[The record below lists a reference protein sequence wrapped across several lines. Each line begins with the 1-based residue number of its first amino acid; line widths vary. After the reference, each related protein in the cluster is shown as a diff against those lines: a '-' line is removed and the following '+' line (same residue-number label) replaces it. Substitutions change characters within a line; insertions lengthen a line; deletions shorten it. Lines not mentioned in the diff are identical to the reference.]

1 MGLARSRVLSG
12 QVCGKRGWWGTVLK
26 GEWGHHHQ
34 EVEREV
40 WAAQRTM
47 PFAVG
52 QAGVESRGLGWGSER
67 GPESGLWQR
76 ESESGQREQERTCAC
91 LPPSPRGRSQ
101 PRRAHVAFVF
111 LHAGRKVAPP
121 RGAALVLEKTR
132 QAQIRNHL

>member
-91 LPPSPRGRSQ
+91 LPPSPRGRSR